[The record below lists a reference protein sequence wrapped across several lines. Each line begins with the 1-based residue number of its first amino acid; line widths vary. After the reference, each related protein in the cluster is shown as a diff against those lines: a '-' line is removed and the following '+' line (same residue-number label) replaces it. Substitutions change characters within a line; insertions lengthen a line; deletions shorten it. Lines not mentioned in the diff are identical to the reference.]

1 MGSTLMGGAEQT
13 GNVPLMTGEQSDF
26 LSQAMGGLGPQA
38 NQAYSQFLQPY
49 DEDQFQGL
57 FQKSF
62 IDPAMQ
68 QYEQQIVPMLQ
79 QRFVDANAGSSSAL
93 NQALGQ
99 SASDLSTMLGSQMGQ
114 FYQGQQQNQLQAL
127 QGLSGM
133 LGQRAFDPMIQQRQ
147 GILGPLI
154 GAGGMI
160 GAASMMAPTAAA
172 AAPLAAASSKHVKE
186 NIKDFDSSLD
196 DITKLNVKQY
206 DYKEDSQWQGK
217 NKIGFI
223 AEEVPEEVQV
233 DIDGT
238 LGVDLYGL
246 LALSINAIKELS
258 KKVELLEA
266 R

>member
-1 MGSTLMGGAEQT
+1 MGSTLMGGAKQT
-13 GNVPLMTGEQSDF
+13 GSAQLMTGEQSDF

-49 DEDQFQGL
+49 DQDQFQGL
-57 FQKSF
+57 FQQSF

-127 QGLSGM
+127 QGLTGM
-133 LGQRAFDPMIQQRQ
+133 VGQKQFDPIIHQRE
-147 GILGPLI
+147 GILGSLI
-154 GAGGMI
+154 GAGGAM
-160 GAASMMAPTAAA
+160 GAAAI
-172 AAPLAAASSKHVKE
+172 SSKHVKE